1 MTDPIRVLHVDDEP
15 AFLTLTSEF
24 LSRELEAVEV
34 ETTTSAADA
43 LEELDAFDPDCV
55 VSDYQMPEMD
65 GLELLQAVRERRAE
79 LPFILFTGH
88 GSEQIASDAISAGV
102 TDYLQKG
109 SANEQFQLLANRIRN
124 GVEAYRTQAAFEESE
139 RMFSTLISNLPGMV
153 YRCLNAPEWP
163 MEFVSQGCLD
173 LTGYQP
179 SQLERGEV
187 VWGDE
192 VLHPDDQEMAWAV
205 VQEALDEGEAFE
217 VTYRIR
223 RRDGAVRWMWEQ
235 GRGVY
240 ADDGEL
246 LALEGFIT
254 DVTERVRYEQRLD
267 ALNEVLGKL
276 LETTDRHEC
285 AWVAVEAA
293 CDSLEFPIASVRLYD
308 AETDELEPVAVTDG
322 TADDLDERLAFPGEN
337 GPAWDAYTTAE
348 VQWYPDVEPESVTV
362 DSHADIRSLLAL
374 PLGEYGTLVLA
385 SPAPDDFAETDHNL
399 ARILA
404 ANLQSALD
412 RADRERAVRERE
424 RELREQNARL
434 EEFTNIVSHDLRN
447 PLAVV
452 RGQLDLARETGADDH
467 FDRAET
473 SLTRIEDLVSDMLTL
488 AKQGMVVGETEAVYL
503 EVVARRAWE
512 AVETDGAD
520 LAIASDLALVADEG
534 RLQQLLENLFAN
546 AVEHGSTRPHSTSSH
561 GDAVEHGSTADAA
574 TTDAVTITVGPL
586 DDADGFYVADDGSG
600 IPDEDR
606 AAVFEPGFT
615 TDQQGTGFGLAIVQQ
630 IARAHDWS
638 VAVADSEADGAR
650 FEFTGVERARE

>member
-1 MTDPIRVLHVDDEP
+1 MTDAIRVLHVDDEP

-24 LSRELEAVEV
+24 LARELEAVEV

-43 LEELDAFDPDCV
+43 LDRLDAFDPDCV

-65 GLELLQAVRERRAE
+65 GLELLEAVRERREE

-88 GSEQIASDAISAGV
+88 GSEQIASNAISAGV

-109 SANEQFQLLANRIRN
+109 SANEQFQLLANRVRN
-124 GVEAYRTQAAFEESE
+124 AVEAYRTQEAFEESE

-153 YRCLNAPEWP
+153 YRCRNAPEWP

-179 SQLERGEV
+179 SQLERGDV

-192 VLHPDDQEMAWAV
+192 VLHPEDQEMAWGV
-205 VQEALDEGEAFE
+205 VQNAIEDEESFE

-240 ADDGEL
+240 DEDGAL

-276 LETTDRHEC
+276 LETSDRHEC

-293 CDSLEFPIASVRLYD
+293 SDSLEFPIASVRLYD
-308 AETDELEPVAVTDG
+308 GETDELEPVAVTDA
-322 TADDLDERLAFPGEN
+322 TAADLEERLAFPGEN
-337 GPAWDAYTTAE
+337 GPAWDAYTTGE
-348 VQWYPDVEPESVTV
+348 VQWYPDIAPESVTIE
-362 DSHADIRSLLAL
+362 SHADIRSLLVL
-374 PLGEYGTLVLA
+374 PLGRYGALVLA
-385 SPAPDDFAETDHNL
+385 SPTPDDFAETDHNL

-424 RELREQNARL
+424 RELRDQNARL

-452 RGQLDLARETGADDH
+452 RGRLDLARETGSDEH
-467 FDRAET
+467 FDRAEA

-488 AKQGMVVGETEAVYL
+488 AKQGMVVGETEALYL

-512 AVETDGAD
+512 AVETDGAG
-520 LAIASDLALVADEG
+520 LTVASDLPLVADQG

-546 AVEHGSTRPHSTSSH
+546 AVEHGSTGRS
-561 GDAVEHGSTADAA
+561 AA
-574 TTDAVTITVGPL
+574 ITVGEL
-586 DDADGFYVADDGSG
+586 DDASGFYVADDGPG
-600 IPDEDR
+600 IPDEQR
-606 AAVFEPGFT
+606 AQVFEPGFS
-615 TDQQGTGFGLAIVQQ
+615 TDEQGTGFGLAIVQQ
-630 IARAHDWS
+630 IARAHGWS
-638 VAVADSEADGAR
+638 VAATEADDGGAR
-650 FEFTGVERARE
+650 FEFTDVELVE

>member
-1 MTDPIRVLHVDDEP
+1 MTDPIRVLHVDDES

-24 LSRELEAVEV
+24 LARELEAVEV

-43 LEELDAFDPDCV
+43 LDRLDAVDPDCV

-65 GLELLQAVRERRAE
+65 GLDLLEAVRDRRPE

-88 GSEQIASDAISAGV
+88 GSEQIASNAISVGV

-109 SANEQFQLLANRIRN
+109 TANEQFQLLANRIRN

-153 YRCLNAPEWP
+153 YRCRNAPEWP

-179 SQLERGEV
+179 SQLERGDV
-187 VWGDE
+187 TWGDE
-192 VLHPDDQEMAWAV
+192 VLHPDDQELTWEAV
-205 VQEALDEGEAFE
+205 QQALDAGESFE

-223 RRDGAVRWMWEQ
+223 RHDGAVRWMWEQ

-254 DVTERVRYEQRLD
+254 DVTERVRYERRLD
-267 ALNEVLGKL
+267 ALNEVLGEL
-276 LETTDRHEC
+276 LETADRHEC
-285 AWVAVEAA
+285 VWVAVEAA

-308 AETDELEPVAVTDG
+308 AETDELEPVAVTDA
-322 TADDLDERLAFPGEN
+322 TADDLDDRLAFPGEN
-337 GPAWDAYTTAE
+337 GPAWHAYTTGE
-348 VQWYPDVEPESVTV
+348 VQWYPDVVPESATV
-362 DSHADIRSLLAL
+362 ESHADIRSLLVL
-374 PLGEYGTLVLA
+374 PLGRYGTLVLA
-385 SPAPDDFAETDHNL
+385 SPTPDDFAETDHNL

-412 RADRERAVRERE
+412 RADRERAVRDRE

-447 PLAVV
+447 PLSVV
-452 RGQLDLARETGADDH
+452 RGQLELARETGDDEH
-467 FDRAET
+467 FDRADA

-488 AKQGMVVGETEAVYL
+488 AKQGMVVGDTEALYL
-503 EVVARRAWE
+503 EVVARHAWE
-512 AVETDGAD
+512 AVEAEGAD
-520 LAIASDLALVADEG
+520 LTVVSDLGLVADRS
-534 RLQQLLENLFAN
+534 RLQQLLENLFSN
-546 AVEHGSTRPHSTSSH
+546 SVEHGF
-561 GDAVEHGSTADAA
+561 
-574 TTDAVTITVGPL
+574 TTDDVALTVGTL
-586 DDADGFYVADDGSG
+586 DDGFYVADDGPG
-600 IPDEDR
+600 ISADER
-606 AAVFEPGFT
+606 EHVFDPGFS
-615 TDQQGTGFGLAIVQQ
+615 TDERGTGFGLAIVQQ
-630 IARAHDWS
+630 IAHAHGWS
-638 VAVADSEADGAR
+638 VTVTEADDGGAR
-650 FEFTGVERARE
+650 FEFTDVELAG

>member
-24 LSRELEAVEV
+24 LDRELDAVEV

-43 LEELDAFDPDCV
+43 LDRLDAVDPDCV

-65 GLELLQAVRERRAE
+65 GLELLDAVRDRRPE

-88 GSEQIASDAISAGV
+88 GSEQIASNAISAGV

-124 GVEAYRTQAAFEESE
+124 AVEAYRTQAAFEESE

-153 YRCLNAPEWP
+153 YRCRNAPEWP

-187 VWGDE
+187 VWGE
-192 VLHPDDQEMAWAV
+192 EILHPDDQESAWEV
-205 VQEALDEGEAFE
+205 VQDAVDNLESFE

-240 ADDGEL
+240 GDDGEL
-246 LALEGFIT
+246 IALEGFMT
-254 DVTERVRYEQRLD
+254 DVTERVRYERRLD

-276 LETTDRHEC
+276 LETADRHEC

-308 AETDELEPVAVTDG
+308 QETDDLEPVAVTDA
-322 TADDLDERLAFPGEN
+322 TADGLEERLAFPGEN
-337 GPAWDAYTTAE
+337 GPAWHAYTTGE
-348 VQWYPDVEPESVTV
+348 VQWYPDVVSESVTV
-362 DSHADIRSLLAL
+362 ESHADIRSLLVL
-374 PLGEYGTLVLA
+374 PLGRYGALVLA
-385 SPAPDDFAETDHNL
+385 SPTADDFSETDHNL

-412 RADRERAVRERE
+412 RANRERAVRDRE
-424 RELREQNARL
+424 HELREQNARL

-447 PLAVV
+447 PLSVV
-452 RGQLDLARETGADDH
+452 RGQLELARETGDDEH
-467 FDRAET
+467 FDRAEV

-488 AKQGMVVGETEAVYL
+488 AKQGMVVGETEALYL
-503 EVVARRAWE
+503 EVVVRRAWE
-512 AVETDGAD
+512 AVEAEGAD
-520 LAIASDLALVADEG
+520 LTVASDLGLVADQS
-534 RLQQLLENLFAN
+534 RLQQLLENLFRN
-546 AVEHGSTRPHSTSSH
+546 SVEHGTDH
-561 GDAVEHGSTADAA
+561 DAA
-574 TTDAVTITVGPL
+574 TDGVALTVGVL
-586 DDADGFYVADDGSG
+586 DDAAGFYVADDGPG
-600 IPDEDR
+600 IP
-606 AAVFEPGFT
+606 AAEREHVFDPGFST
-615 TDQQGTGFGLAIVQQ
+615 EEQGTGFGLAIVQQ
-630 IARAHDWS
+630 IATAHGWS
-638 VAVADSEADGAR
+638 VALTEGDEGGVR
-650 FEFTGVERARE
+650 FEFTDVELAE